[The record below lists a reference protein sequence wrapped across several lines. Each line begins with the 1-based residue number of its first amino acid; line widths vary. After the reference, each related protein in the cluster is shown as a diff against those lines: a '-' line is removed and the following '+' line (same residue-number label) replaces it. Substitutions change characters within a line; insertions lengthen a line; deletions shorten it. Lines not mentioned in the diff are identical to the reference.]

1 MGRCSVADPDPGSGV
16 FLTPAS
22 KIKIP
27 ILFSKAY
34 LRLNILK
41 CFDGDVDPGSGIFLK
56 FDPGLKDPD
65 PDVYP

>member
-1 MGRCSVADPDPGSGV
+1 MGRCSVSDPDLGSGV
-16 FLTPAS
+16 FLTPGS

-27 ILFSKAY
+27 ILFSKTY

-41 CFDGDVDPGSGIFLK
+41 FFDGDVDPGSGIFFT